1 MRWLINIVIAFIAYQ
16 FGRWVKQADLVVAH
30 FNDRNEIERL
40 RAEIA
45 EMNGEIAELRETIR
59 KLNTEKEEAVFQ

>member
-1 MRWLINIVIAFIAYQ
+1 MTTLVTHLLTAFVAYQ
-16 FGRWVKQADLVVAH
+16 IGRWVKQADLVLAH

-45 EMNGEIAELRETIR
+45 ELKGKA
-59 KLNTEKEEAVFQ
+59 AS

>member
-1 MRWLINIVIAFIAYQ
+1 MIWLAFIVVAFVGYR
-16 FGRWVKQADLVVAH
+16 FGRWVKDADLVVAH

-45 EMNGEIAELRETIR
+45 ELETEAGE
-59 KLNTEKEEAVFQ
+59 LNTEKEEAVFQ

>member
-1 MRWLINIVIAFIAYQ
+1 MRMLVDIVIAFIGYQ
-16 FGRWVKQADLVVAH
+16 FGRWVKEADLVVAH

-45 EMNGEIAELRETIR
+45 ELKSKSPG
-59 KLNTEKEEAVFQ
+59 